1 MEHETAQG
9 VAHKRPIYRSD
20 TVGDGEHGPHE
31 RADEHGAHDG
41 DVGVG
46 VQANA
51 RNDHCDDE
59 DAQMGARKTGTVDEA
74 LADHMVGRAPFADI
88 EGAANEFLHAP
99 PDALQRRAIAVAPP
113 MPVDVLL
120 PHVVVVTQGA
130 HLLLWLESILWSRG
144 NSISKVLG
152 VERRSQ
158 SDAKLMDKM

>member
-1 MEHETAQG
+1 
-9 VAHKRPIYRSD
+9 
-20 TVGDGEHGPHE
+20 
-31 RADEHGAHDG
+31 
-41 DVGVG
+41 
-46 VQANA
+46 
-51 RNDHCDDE
+51 
-59 DAQMGARKTGTVDEA
+59 
-74 LADHMVGRAPFADI
+74 MVGRAPFADI